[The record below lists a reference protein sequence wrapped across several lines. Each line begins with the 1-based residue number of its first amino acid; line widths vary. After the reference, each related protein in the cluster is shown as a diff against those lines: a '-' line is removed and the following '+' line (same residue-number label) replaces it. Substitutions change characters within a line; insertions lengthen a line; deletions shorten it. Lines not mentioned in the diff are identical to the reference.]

1 MARYIFHA
9 ITREDFRLL
18 VSKGFLLKE
27 IDKLNNAKT
36 PSGDY
41 QKIDLKEKVYQ
52 DWMNSRAKFWRKAHR
67 KGMSAQKIRARIKR
81 LYIRKGYK
89 TPFDFIKEEYKKG
102 LDKSQDY
109 LVAEKS
115 SRSNKAGSRG
125 NPKGR

>member
-9 ITREDFRLL
+9 ITREDFRYLA
-18 VSKGFLLKE
+18 SKGFLLKE

-41 QKIDLKEKVYQ
+41 QKIDLTLPVYR
-52 DWMNSRAKFWRKAHR
+52 DWIASRAKFVRKARR

-81 LYIRKGYK
+81 LYIRKNYK

-102 LDKSQDY
+102 QARSQNYDT
-109 LVAEKS
+109 A
-115 SRSNKAGSRG
+115 NKTRRG
-125 NPKGR
+125 KKKGYESIKGN